1 MFDRDDREQ
10 SSRVADHFTREWRD
24 YDEQIQKSIPFYD
37 QALSVLV
44 SVVEAGGNRPRRIL
58 DLGVGTGKLAYLLL
72 TTWPEAHLTGIDL
85 VPDFIDVAR
94 NRLSEHAE
102 RIVLAS
108 TDVADFDFARG
119 YDLVVSSFMFHHL
132 NDELKRTTYHRVL
145 SCLQSEGMFIN
156 ADYVDS
162 ASPFFSRVFY
172 DLRIRFIRDV
182 GGSEEEYIEHQ
193 KLEIP
198 SPMAE
203 QIIWLQEF
211 GFVDVE
217 CFWKYLNLAIFG
229 GRKS

>member
-1 MFDRDDREQ
+1 
-10 SSRVADHFTREWRD
+10 
-24 YDEQIQKSIPFYD
+24 
-37 QALSVLV
+37 
-44 SVVEAGGNRPRRIL
+44 
-58 DLGVGTGKLAYLLL
+58 
-72 TTWPEAHLTGIDL
+72 
-85 VPDFIDVAR
+85 
-94 NRLSEHAE
+94 
-102 RIVLAS
+102 
-108 TDVADFDFARG
+108 
-119 YDLVVSSFMFHHL
+119 
-132 NDELKRTTYHRVL
+132 
-145 SCLQSEGMFIN
+145 MFIN